1 MSITYM
7 NLNGEC
13 VAPYKVN
20 HFTWSKSTNE
30 VTANITISSSY
41 ISAETDLTVELKL
54 DHEDKF
60 NRDPNQNYFMP
71 KQCFSITKNGQIYAN
86 REKLMRLQNGEI
98 DRIPCDREVY
108 QWEFDRQAD
117 KDDLVDYGCIKSI
130 NTVVW
135 QNADRFIRETLR
147 ENEHIKYRAEFLA
160 RQLRQNQL
168 EVVKLDA

>member
-7 NLNGEC
+7 NLTGDN

-20 HFTWSKSTNE
+20 HFTWSASTNE

-41 ISAETDLTVELKL
+41 IGAETDLTVELEL

-71 KQCFSITKNGQIYAN
+71 KQCFSITKNGQI
-86 REKLMRLQNGEI
+86 
-98 DRIPCDREVY
+98 
-108 QWEFDRQAD
+108 
-117 KDDLVDYGCIKSI
+117 DYGCIKSI

-135 QNADRFIRETLR
+135 QNVDRFIRETLR
-147 ENEHIKYRAEFLA
+147 ENEHIKDRAEFLD
-160 RQLRQNQL
+160 RQLIRKSQLVKESQL
-168 EVVKLDA
+168 EVANLTRL

>member
-7 NLNGEC
+7 NLTGDNI
-13 VAPYKVN
+13 APYKVN
-20 HFTWSKSTNE
+20 HFTWSASTNE

-41 ISAETDLTVELKL
+41 IGAETDLTVELEL

-108 QWEFDRQAD
+108 QWEFDRQAEED
-117 KDDLVDYGCIKSI
+117 EAIGLFHGRSRPPI
-130 NTVVW
+130 
-135 QNADRFIRETLR
+135 QQLR
-147 ENEHIKYRAEFLA
+147 ERAGSGNLGGDV
-160 RQLRQNQL
+160 LRDGRIRIDGR
-168 EVVKLDA
+168 KRKRHR